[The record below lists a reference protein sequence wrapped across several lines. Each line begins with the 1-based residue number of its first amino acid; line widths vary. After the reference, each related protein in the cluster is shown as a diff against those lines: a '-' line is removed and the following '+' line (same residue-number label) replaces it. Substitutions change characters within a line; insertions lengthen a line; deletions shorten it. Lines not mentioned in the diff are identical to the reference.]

1 MENETNRVLPSRKSI
16 WISWLLGILP
26 TLLLVTSASFK
37 FIKPDRMEENLR
49 PLGWRIDQMNG
60 LGILELSV
68 AVIYLIPQ
76 TSILGAILVTGY
88 IGGAIATHVRI
99 GDYFL
104 VPHILI
110 GVLVWLG
117 VWLRDPR
124 LRELLPIRR

>member
-16 WISWLLGILP
+16 WIGWLLGILP
-26 TLLLVTSASFK
+26 ALLLVTSASFK

>member
-16 WISWLLGILP
+16 WIGWLLGILP
-26 TLLLVTSASFK
+26 ALLLVTSASFK

-117 VWLRDPR
+117 VWLRGPR